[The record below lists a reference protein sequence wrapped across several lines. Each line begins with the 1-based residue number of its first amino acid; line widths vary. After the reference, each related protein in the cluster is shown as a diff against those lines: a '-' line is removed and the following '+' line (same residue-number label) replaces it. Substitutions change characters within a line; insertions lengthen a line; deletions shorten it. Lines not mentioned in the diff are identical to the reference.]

1 MKKGF
6 RGTFGTAFIKRRALL
21 QGLERALPEGGFEP
35 FVGKYLTCYDSEQ
48 DFWFQPVNGN
58 PETAGNQL
66 AIASNQLAIAGN
78 QALTEGNQSLTAGN
92 QSLIAGNQA
101 LPESNQSSIASNQV
115 ATAGNQVATAGNF
128 SYI

>member
-6 RGTFGTAFIKRRALL
+6 RGTFGTAFIKRRATL

-58 PETAGNQL
+58 PETAGNKSSIAGNQL

-78 QALTEGNQSLTAGN
+78 QALTEGNQSSTAGN

-115 ATAGNQVATAGNF
+115 ATAGNF